1 MLIQQWDC
9 VKKLDA
15 SHSQAYKVQGSRR
28 KWIFLLALACIFY
41 RLTKLKVYYP
51 LSSVNTFLTIDMEYS
66 NSVPYACHKL
76 PEHNLP
82 SPPPTIDMEYSN
94 SVPYACHTLPEH
106 NLPFPP
112 SLLTWNILTVCHMLV
127 IHYQS
132 TIFPPP
138 PLSLGTVPLYL
149 LLINSHTLPVW
160 LKEKDCFTSL
170 MPVVKGLTLNSKAL
184 RFESSLATKNFPI
197 SFCGA

>member
-1 MLIQQWDC
+1 MLIISFILMTLMVIQRWDC

-28 KWIFLLALACIFY
+28 KWIFLLTLACIFY

-51 LSSVNTFLTIDMEYS
+51 LSSVNTFL
-66 NSVPYACHKL
+66 V
-76 PEHNLP
+76 
-82 SPPPTIDMEYSN
+82 IDMEYSN

-112 SLLTWNILTVCHMLV
+112 P
-127 IHYQS
+127 
-132 TIFPPP
+132 F
-138 PLSLGTVPLYL
+138 SLGTVPVYL
-149 LLINSHTLPVW
+149 LLINSHYSCLVKRKR
-160 LKEKDCFTSL
+160 LLYK
-170 MPVVKGLTLNSKAL
+170 PVVKGLTLNSKAL

>member
-1 MLIQQWDC
+1 MVIISFILMTLMLIQQWDC

-51 LSSVNTFLTIDMEYS
+51 LSLVNTFLTLDMECS
-66 NSVPYACHKL
+66 NSVPYACHK
-76 PEHNLP
+76 
-82 SPPPTIDMEYSN
+82 S
-94 SVPYACHTLPEH
+94 PEH

-112 SLLTWNILTVCHMLV
+112 
-127 IHYQS
+127 
-132 TIFPPP
+132 PPF
-138 PLSLGTVPLYL
+138 SLGTVPLYL
-149 LLINSHTLPVW
+149 LLINSHTLPVGV
-160 LKEKDCFTSL
+160 KEKDCHTSL

>member
-1 MLIQQWDC
+1 MLVINYQ
-9 VKKLDA
+9 
-15 SHSQAYKVQGSRR
+15 ST
-28 KWIFLLALACIFY
+28 IF
-41 RLTKLKVYYP
+41 P
-51 LSSVNTFLTIDMEYS
+51 
-66 NSVPYACHKL
+66 
-76 PEHNLP
+76 
-82 SPPPTIDMEYSN
+82 PPPTIDMEYSN

-132 TIFPPP
+132 TIFSPLPPP
-138 PLSLGTVPLYL
+138 FSLGTVPLYL
-149 LLINSHTLPVW
+149 LLINSHYSCLVKRKRLPY
-160 LKEKDCFTSL
+160 K
-170 MPVVKGLTLNSKAL
+170 PVVKGLTLNSKAL

>member
-1 MLIQQWDC
+1 MVIISFILMTLMVIQQWDC
-9 VKKLDA
+9 VNKLDA

-28 KWIFLLALACIFY
+28 KWIFLLTLACIFY

-66 NSVPYACHKL
+66 NSVPYACH
-76 PEHNLP
+76 
-82 SPPPTIDMEYSN
+82 
-94 SVPYACHTLPEH
+94 TLPEH

-112 SLLTWNILTVCHMLV
+112 
-127 IHYQS
+127 
-132 TIFPPP
+132 PPF
-138 PLSLGTVPLYL
+138 SLGTVPLYL
-149 LLINSHTLPVW
+149 LLINPHYSCLVKRKRLPY
-160 LKEKDCFTSL
+160 K
-170 MPVVKGLTLNSKAL
+170 PVVKGLTLNSKAL